1 MIMHLYKPYLININL
16 LIQMQ
21 MIFLSFIQIQTVY
34 FSDIERSYK
43 WIKCNFLNF
52 SKIIIEFNAT
62 R

>member
-16 LIQMQ
+16 LIQLQ
-21 MIFLSFIQIQTVY
+21 MIFLSFIKIQTIY

-43 WIKCNFLNF
+43 IMNQMQFFKFFKNKLNL
-52 SKIIIEFNAT
+52 T